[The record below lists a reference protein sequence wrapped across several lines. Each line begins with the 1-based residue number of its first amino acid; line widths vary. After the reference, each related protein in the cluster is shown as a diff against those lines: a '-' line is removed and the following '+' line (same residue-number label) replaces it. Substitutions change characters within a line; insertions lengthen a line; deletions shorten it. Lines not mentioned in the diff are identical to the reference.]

1 MEGINASAG
10 GTNKPKKMGGTTY
23 AAGGGSIDEMSRQQ
37 QKLWKVEDKMIIE
50 NGGIS

>member
-1 MEGINASAG
+1 MEAVDAYGLDFMEGINASAG

-37 QKLWKVEDKMIIE
+37 QFHGK
-50 NGGIS
+50 